1 MKKLSGMYYIHRY
14 TSLELPI
21 THEHT
26 FFFREFNQSYR
37 IDAKNWIRQVES
49 LADQFDYTLLM
60 ECSENYVCQVK
71 KMAVVDHLVRFAKKK

>member
-1 MKKLSGMYYIHRY
+1 MAYYMNIH
-14 TSLELPI
+14 
-21 THEHT
+21 
-26 FFFREFNQSYR
+26 FFFREFNQRYR

-71 KMAVVDHLVRFAKKK
+71 KKNGSG

>member
-1 MKKLSGMYYIHRY
+1 MAYYMNIH
-14 TSLELPI
+14 
-21 THEHT
+21 

-71 KMAVVDHLVRFAKKK
+71 NGSGWSFGQIWKKKKKVKNTENFSKA